1 MRVVRLTDRVGTGRP
16 RWPPPRD
23 IITQARM
30 PCRPTQAPTAQQI
43 VIPALVTTATILG
56 DDRRVSVQEV
66 APR

>member
-1 MRVVRLTDRVGTGRP
+1 
-16 RWPPPRD
+16 
-23 IITQARM
+23 M